1 MRRSS
6 IFVLLAFSGAS
17 LLVAQAPAPT
27 AKSSSAASSAPQAQ
41 GPEDV
46 AQQDPTRVVATV
58 DGHSVTA
65 KEAKDLLDELPANQR
80 SRAGNLARVLDQIYI
95 LHHFSGKAVEA
106 NLQNQSPWKED
117 IEFTRERLLA
127 QAYLQQLTAP
137 NSPRAKAA
145 KQYYDQ
151 HASEFVQVKLSG
163 ILIGYA
169 PPGTPSQ
176 KGKSVRTEEQA
187 RAKADTIEKKL
198 KAGANF
204 ETLAR
209 TESDNPESAPKGGD
223 LGTIDLNSPNL
234 PETIKTAVAA
244 LQPGELSEPVQI
256 RGGFYIFKVRSRS
269 QLPFDNVRAQIIM
282 QQIYAQYKL
291 EVKDAAFFNTA
302 KSNTPSLA
310 HPAGSGTKSHPA
322 PVPGTLAK
330 PPAAH

>member
-1 MRRSS
+1 MKRSS

-17 LLVAQAPAPT
+17 LLAAQKPAPAAPG
-27 AKSSSAASSAPQAQ
+27 SSQAQ
-41 GPEDV
+41 GPEKV
-46 AQQDPTRVVATV
+46 AQQEPTRVVATV
-58 DGHSVTA
+58 DGHPVTA
-65 KEAKDLLDELPANQR
+65 KEAADLLDQLPASQR
-80 SRAGNLARVLDQIYI
+80 QRAGNLARVLDQIYI
-95 LHHFSGKAVEA
+95 LHHFSSKAEEA

-117 IEFTRERLLA
+117 IAFTRERLLA
-127 QAYLQQLTAP
+127 QAYLQQLTAA

-145 KQYYDQ
+145 QDYYNQ
-151 HASEFVQVKLSG
+151 HANEFVQVQLSG
-163 ILIGYA
+163 ILIGFA

-176 KGKSVRTEEQA
+176 PGKTARTEQQA
-187 RAKADTIEKKL
+187 RAKVDAIEKKL
-198 KAGANF
+198 KTGAKF

-234 PETIKTAVAA
+234 PATIKTAVAA
-244 LQPGELSEPVQI
+244 LQPGELSEPVQV

-269 QLPFDNVRAQIIM
+269 QLPFSKVRAQIIM

-302 KSNTPSLA
+302 TSNTPSLA
-310 HPAGSGTKSHPA
+310 HPEGSGTRSHPA